1 MRGFIVGML
10 VGLGLCVGPALYLLN
25 ARDRAIER
33 AQQFSDSLATVAIQR
48 DSVATHFSD
57 SLLAVVDSLTARKD
71 SVVHVALVDSH
82 TVAQL
87 DTALALATTLE
98 ERNTLLTLQVKVLKN
113 ANQNLWVALA
123 LSDSMTARL
132 RLRGDSLLTALNTA
146 TTDILR
152 LNARVQAL
160 QPRFPKLLRYSL
172 EAAKLLVVA
181 KAGYEL
187 GQASN

>member
-1 MRGFIVGML
+1 MIF
-10 VGLGLCVGPALYLLN
+10 
-25 ARDRAIER
+25 
-33 AQQFSDSLATVAIQR
+33 F
-48 DSVATHFSD
+48 
-57 SLLAVVDSLTARKD
+57 
-71 SVVHVALVDSH
+71 
-82 TVAQL
+82 
-87 DTALALATTLE
+87 DTGA
-98 ERNTLLTLQVKVLKN
+98 
-113 ANQNLWVALA
+113 WVALA